1 MNPINLLIK
10 NSSIRTKLLLIS
22 LLPLLALLYF
32 IGQDV
37 LQKQQARK
45 AILVSS
51 EQLEQAERISELV
64 HEFQQERE
72 YSITYFLSKGN
83 EGRSEL
89 FAQRDVTDRAVSALK
104 KTLLKYGKTS
114 EDIRS
119 IEAVNDLR
127 LLVTKLTSN
136 SDSVRIGF
144 GKLNE
149 QLIEAV
155 SRTSLNSQTTSIK
168 NLLGS
173 QISLMYAREQ
183 LGQIRAIGL
192 QAMLGQGFDIYLF
205 GEFSAL
211 SGKYQ
216 TNIAQFRNNISGDMA
231 KHFEQQST
239 NPALLQSAAMI
250 DSISRNPG
258 ITRLPFTRS
267 EWWISM
273 TNSLNVLKEVQDYST
288 LSIRKMADDDLRQ
301 INASIYR
308 NLVLASLIVVLM
320 GLLLYFTIHSILTS
334 LNQLQIAAQRMAEG
348 DVDVTLTVDGKDEIG
363 EVATSFGGMIG
374 VIKEYAKAADAIG
387 KGTYDSV
394 LQVRGSDDVLGIALK
409 RMQDSLILLAKE
421 NADRTW
427 LLNGASQL
435 NDRMRGEKTELELSQ
450 EIINFLTDYLKAQIG
465 TVYLYEN
472 EKLKLSGTYAFHH
485 RKKNDNE
492 IAIGQ
497 GLVGQAALEKKP
509 IIFENVPNDYVKINS
524 ALGSVAPRNII
535 VYPFFYE
542 MELKGV
548 FEIGFAKDVLDE
560 LPMQLLNLVSENV
573 GIVFHATQARTRMK
587 ELLEVT
593 QQQAEE
599 LEVQQEELRQ
609 SNEEL
614 QSKTNMLLESESEL
628 KAQQEELQQLNEEL
642 EEKANL
648 LEEQKERLE
657 MANVEV
663 QMKARELEV
672 TSKYKSE
679 FLANM
684 SHELRTPLNSILIL
698 SQLMTENRSKNL
710 SEKEIQ
716 FAQNINSSGNDL
728 LNLINE
734 ILDLSK
740 VEAGKIELE
749 LVHVAIDDLTNSI
762 RSTFTELARN
772 KTIDFDIIYQKE
784 KTNNLE
790 TDVQR
795 LEQILRNL
803 LSNAF
808 KFTSKGGKVTLDI
821 DTGAP
826 AKALRNPK
834 LRRLNKVITFSVK
847 DTGIG
852 IPEDKL
858 GIIFEAF
865 QQADGTTRRKYGGT
879 GLGLSI
885 SRELANA
892 LGGEITLESEEG
904 KGSTF
909 TLHLPLDFDAD
920 IALPGEKKVDVK
932 KASEHKPEPVH
943 ALAESVHVALKADNQ
958 HVTPEIEDDRHSLI
972 ENDKV
977 VLIIEDD
984 PLFAQLLLDF
994 VRERNYK
1001 GIIAQQGNTGLS
1013 LARQFK
1019 PDAILLDMTLPV
1031 VDGTEVLRQLKNEP
1045 ELRHIP
1051 VQIISGYDR
1060 RKEGMELG
1068 AFDFIMKPLSKNDFQ
1083 DIFDRLEEFM
1093 SKKMKKLL
1101 IVEDNKEQSQAIQEL
1116 VGEEDVKLYTAF
1128 SGKQALELLHEDNFD
1143 CAIVDLGLPDMSGFE
1158 LLEKIKSDNAIK
1170 RVPIIIYTAR
1180 DLTKEEAAKLNRLAS
1195 TVVLKTA
1202 SSRERLLDETTLFL
1216 HRVESRLPE
1225 EKQQILRKLHRAD
1238 EILKNKKVL
1247 VVDDDIRNIYSLTNV
1262 LEDEGMRY
1270 VTAENGKIALKTLQ
1284 EHPDIDIVLM
1294 DVMMPEMDGYEA
1306 TQEIRKMS
1314 AFQKLPIVALTA
1326 KAMKGDREKCLEVG
1340 MSDYIAKPVNVEQL
1354 LSLMRVWLYR

>member
-1 MNPINLLIK
+1 MNLNNLLIK
-10 NSSIRTKLLLIS
+10 NLSIRTKLLLIS
-22 LLPLLALLYF
+22 LLPLAALLYF
-32 IGQDV
+32 VGQDIA
-37 LQKQQARK
+37 QKQQAK
-45 AILVSS
+45 NAIQESNG
-51 EQLEQAERISELV
+51 QLEQSERISELL

-72 YSITYFLSKGN
+72 FSITYFLSKGT
-83 EGRSEL
+83 EGRTEL
-89 FAQRDVTDRAVSALK
+89 FTQRDATDRAVAELK
-104 KTLLKYGKTS
+104 KTLLKYGKS
-114 EDIRS
+114 NEDIRS
-119 IEAVNDLR
+119 IEDVNDLR
-127 LLVTKLTSN
+127 LLVTRLSAN

-144 GKLNE
+144 GRLNE
-149 QLIEAV
+149 NLIASV
-155 SRTSLNSQTTSIK
+155 NHTFLNSVGASFG
-168 NLLGS
+168 NLLAS

-192 QAMLGQGFDIYLF
+192 QAMLGQGFDMYLF

-211 SGKYQ
+211 NGKYQ
-216 TNIAQFRNNISGDMA
+216 TNLGQFRSNATGDVA
-231 KHFEQQST
+231 KHFEQQYSA
-239 NPALLQSAAMI
+239 PAMRQSAAMM
-250 DSISRNPG
+250 DSIYRHPG
-258 ITRLPFTRS
+258 TIKLPFTRD
-267 EWWISM
+267 EWWSSM
-273 TNSLNVLKEVQDYST
+273 SNSLGILKEVQDYST
-288 LSIRKMADDDLRQ
+288 VAVRKIADDEFER
-301 INASIYR
+301 INTAIYR
-308 NLVLASLIVVLM
+308 NLVLVILIVLVIVVL
-320 GLLLYFTIHSILTS
+320 LFFTVRSILSS
-334 LNQLQIAAQRMAEG
+334 LQQLQTAAQRMAKG
-348 DVDVTLTVDGKDEIG
+348 DVAVTLSMDAKDEIG
-363 EVATSFGGMIG
+363 QVAASFGQMIG
-374 VIKEYAKAADAIG
+374 GIKEYVQAADAIG
-387 KGTYDSV
+387 NGEYESI
-394 LQVRGSDDVLGIALK
+394 LQVRGSEDVLGIALK
-409 RMQDSLILLAKE
+409 KMQGNLVVLAKE
-421 NADRTW
+421 NTERTW
-427 LLNGASQL
+427 MLNGASQL
-435 NDRMRGEKTELELSQ
+435 NDQMRGEKTEREMSQ
-450 EIINFLTDYLKAQIG
+450 VIINFLADYLKAQIG
-465 TVYLYEN
+465 AVYLVEN
-472 EKLKLSGTYAFHH
+472 EKLRLSATYAFHH
-485 RKKNDNE
+485 RKGNVNE

-497 GLVGQAALEKKP
+497 GLVGQVALEKKP
-509 IIFENVPNDYVKINS
+509 IVFEDVPSDYVKINS
-524 ALGSVAPRNII
+524 ALGSLPPKNII
-535 VYPFFYE
+535 VYPYFYE
-542 MELKGV
+542 KELKGIL
-548 FEIGFAKDVLDE
+548 EIGFAKDTLDD
-560 LPMQLLNLVSENV
+560 LPMNFLDMVTENI
-573 GIVFHATQARTRMK
+573 GIVFHATQARNRMK

-614 QSKTNMLLESESEL
+614 QEKTNMLMRSESEL
-628 KAQQEELQQLNEEL
+628 KVQQEELQQLNEEL

-657 MANVEV
+657 LANVEV

-698 SQLMTENRSKNL
+698 SQLMMENRSKNL

-716 FAQNINSSGNDL
+716 FAQNINNSGNDL

-749 LVHVAIDDLTNSI
+749 IEHVAIDDLTNSI

-772 KTIDFDIIYQKE
+772 KTIDFEIMYQKDNP
-784 KTNNLE
+784 KTVE

-808 KFTSKGGKVTLDI
+808 KFTPKGGKVMVDI

-826 AKALRNPK
+826 AKSLRNPK
-834 LRRLNKVITFSVK
+834 LRRLTKVVTFSVR

-852 IPEDKL
+852 IPEDKRN
-858 GIIFEAF
+858 IIFEAF

-909 TLHLPLDFDAD
+909 ALHLPLNFSSD
-920 IALPGEKKVDVK
+920 IALPSEKTVDVRK
-932 KASEHKPEPVH
+932 IPEPQPS
-943 ALAESVHVALKADNQ
+943 AVHVSTTIESDYEA
-958 HVTPEIEDDRHSLI
+958 PEIEDDRHSLMD
-972 ENDKV
+972 NDKV

-984 PLFAQLLLDF
+984 PIFAQLLLDF

-1013 LARQFK
+1013 MARQYK

-1031 VDGTEVLRQLKNEP
+1031 VDGTQVLRQLKNEP
-1045 ELRHIP
+1045 DLRHIP

-1068 AFDFIMKPLSKNDFQ
+1068 AFDFVMKPLTKQGFQ
-1083 DIFDRLEEFM
+1083 KVFDRLEDFM

-1101 IVEDNKEQSQAIQEL
+1101 IVEDNKEQSQAIHEL
-1116 VGEEDVKLYTAF
+1116 IGEDDVQLYAAS
-1128 SGKQALELLHEDNFD
+1128 SGEQALRLLQEESFD
-1143 CAIVDLGLPDMSGFE
+1143 CAIVDLGLPDMNGFE
-1158 LLEKIKSDNAIK
+1158 LLEKIKSIDALK

-1180 DLTKEEAAKLNRLAS
+1180 DLTKDEAAKLNRLAS

-1216 HRVESRLPE
+1216 HRVETRLPE

-1238 EILKNKKVL
+1238 EILQNKKVL

-1270 VTAENGKIALKTLQ
+1270 VTAENGKIALKALQ

-1306 TQEIRKMS
+1306 TQEIRKMDG
-1314 AFQKLPIVALTA
+1314 FQKLPIVALTA
-1326 KAMKGDREKCLEVG
+1326 KAMKGDREKCLQVG